1 MKKLNFGIIVFCLF
15 MAIPLQGFAQ
25 HGKSDDVPYVNVN
38 DLVNYDAY
46 IYCNGNP
53 NVINEKYRQM
63 VSSSDERGVFLSGLV
78 TELGGFAV
86 SNALSLV
93 NSGISY
99 VGKAVK
105 GNKTAWETEF
115 EKENSFTK
123 DIIMQKNINDFYSNV
138 STKGAFDPSD
148 MVFNGFGMIQTRG
161 NDTVLYMSC
170 HLDTTSTGMNN
181 IIRHSKFT
189 ITVDTLIFFPFRCDL
204 PNDHRQFSKKRSTF
218 SFDERSGLT
227 LELDVKVTS
236 SWINKAVQVYND
248 VEIGR
253 FNISTQ
259 IDPKSIVISDDSL
272 TRMNTSC
279 RFVRNGKNNSIDV
292 VNVVGDCFIVPR
304 SYVAVVDDDGDLHD
318 VWGTGQYK
326 VSFTLNE
333 KCVTNPDF
341 AKCRK
346 KWRADWKK
354 MKKQKKENTTV
365 VRKFK
370 QIWDENGSKWVVELL
385 EVPANYSLKTS
396 ADKLGLPFKSL
407 SSKNDSQGASGMPK

>member
-1 MKKLNFGIIVFCLF
+1 MNFGIIAFCLL
-15 MAIPLQGFAQ
+15 MAISLQGFAQ
-25 HGKSDDVPYVNVN
+25 HDKKNVVPHVNVN

-46 IYCNGNP
+46 IYCNGDSD
-53 NVINEKYRQM
+53 VINEKYRQM
-63 VSSSDERGVFLSGLV
+63 VSSSDERGVFLSGLA

-86 SNALSLV
+86 SSALSLV

-123 DIIMQKNINDFYSNV
+123 DITMQKNINDFYSDI
-138 STKGAFDPSD
+138 STKGAFDPSN
-148 MVFNGFGMIQTRG
+148 MVFNGFGILQMRG
-161 NDTVLYMSC
+161 YDTVLYMSC
-170 HLDTTSTGMNN
+170 HLDTTSDGINN
-181 IIRHSKFT
+181 IIRHSRFM
-189 ITVDTLIFFPFRCDL
+189 IAIDTLVFYPFRCDI
-204 PNDHRQFSKKRSTF
+204 PNNHQQFSKKRSTF

-227 LELDVKVTS
+227 LGLDVKVTS

-259 IDPKSIVISDDSL
+259 INPKNIVISDDSL
-272 TRMNTSC
+272 ARMNTSC
-279 RFVRNGKNNSIDV
+279 RFIRNGKNNSIDE

-304 SYVAVVDDDGDLHD
+304 SYVAVIDDDGNLQD

-326 VSFTLNE
+326 ISFTLNE

-354 MKKQKKENTTV
+354 MKKQERENSSIV
-365 VRKFK
+365 QNFK
-370 QIWDENGSKWVVELL
+370 QVWDKNASKWVIELL
-385 EVPANYSLKTS
+385 EIPANYSLKTG
-396 ADKLGLPFKSL
+396 AEELGLPFKS
-407 SSKNDSQGASGMPK
+407 SSNKNVGQNASGMPK